1 MPNLNCFQCDGLAVI
16 EELLSS
22 RYSSLEDRIEAA
34 GLLAQI
40 TSPWITDNHK
50 IENLD
55 CHVASM
61 VSSLTGDDHD
71 L

>member
-50 IENLD
+50 IDNLE
-55 CHVASM
+55 CPVASM
-61 VSSLTGDDHD
+61 VSSLTGDDYD

>member
-1 MPNLNCFQCDGLAVI
+1 VI
-16 EELLSS
+16 DELLSS

-55 CHVASM
+55 CHVGSM
-61 VSSLTGDDHD
+61 VSSLTGRAI
-71 L
+71 